1 MASSSFASLEGA
13 TIAQY
18 SQEPNYDYLSQ
29 TPNRVSVECDRG
41 KLGLPTRFP
50 KSIIS
55 PTAWTAAD
63 FENDSNRERY
73 TLALDAD
80 QIEEIEQACRHFNAS
95 GIPLQNLSQESFPLP
110 ALGDKLKAL
119 ATELTSGVGFFHI
132 RGLDPQRYSNRMNVV
147 LYLGISSYIGKKRGR
162 QDELGNMLLHLTDL
176 GSAAAPES
184 ERQAPYSNVGQ
195 PFHTDIGDIIGLYS
209 LGEAECGGESQLAP
223 SSTVYNEI
231 AKTRPDIIRLL
242 SSPSWVF
249 DRFGQSPSH
258 TVRSIL
264 YSMLDGKVMFSFSM
278 RPLVGNRSSPRSCG
292 IPDLS
297 KSQIEA
303 INMVQSVAERHALSM
318 KLKPGD
324 LLFWNNMALL
334 HSRAG
339 FTDSSD
345 RKRHLLRLWLRNDAT
360 EKHWP
365 VPEVLQASWNDA
377 FVHAERPQLWP
388 IEPIRDRDYII
399 NQQRSSGHD

>member
-1 MASSSFASLEGA
+1 MRANWHH
-13 TIAQY
+13 
-18 SQEPNYDYLSQ
+18 P
-29 TPNRVSVECDRG
+29 R
-41 KLGLPTRFP
+41 
-50 KSIIS
+50 
-55 PTAWTAAD
+55 
-63 FENDSNRERY
+63 RY
-73 TLALDAD
+73 TT
-80 QIEEIEQACRHFNAS
+80 
-95 GIPLQNLSQESFPLP
+95 
-110 ALGDKLKAL
+110 KLRRRG
-119 ATELTSGVGFFHI
+119 LTSYVCCHHRLG
-132 RGLDPQRYSNRMNVV
+132 
-147 LYLGISSYIGKKRGR
+147 YLIGTIFRAAF
-162 QDELGNMLLHLTDL
+162 ELLT
-176 GSAAAPES
+176 
-184 ERQAPYSNVGQ
+184 QANDGCS
-195 PFHTDIGDIIGLYS
+195 
-209 LGEAECGGESQLAP
+209 
-223 SSTVYNEI
+223 
-231 AKTRPDIIRLL
+231 
-242 SSPSWVF
+242 
-249 DRFGQSPSH
+249 FGQSPSH